1 VSCISSHAEALLTTH
16 SDGTTTSVVY
26 TTATLTI
33 TKCAASVTICPVAGT
48 TEVFTST
55 TVMSVT
61 TTMCA
66 APYDPGLSLTPS
78 TLPLPTGP
86 AGTTNTQP
94 NSVPIPYDPGVSES
108 GSAHIPSIQ
117 TSALPTG
124 ASPSV
129 GHSVSLVSPNPS
141 LPIPTTGSGS
151 ASSPSG
157 VSGLSNVNTLPA
169 ETSELP
175 TGPAETNTVI
185 VPGPSSPGSIT
196 GPIPTSIPTAASGSS
211 SSLGPVPQ
219 PSTAVQSVPS
229 QPTTDTNTGAT
240 ATSGGAP
247 TSGHG
252 QLSTPIDTA
261 TQAVPTSG
269 SLGSNAGQ
277 SSGAYTPVSSNTN
290 AVPSSGY
297 SMSSV
302 GPGLS
307 SGTYVPT
314 VPSNTSGVPSSAA
327 PGSGTVPTAP
337 GASSSLTVPTYSATN
352 AIPTSGYSASTAS
365 SPSEVY
371 PPSVPS
377 NSNAAPTS
385 GTNTASVASSLPQ
398 APSYTATNAVP
409 TSGSTESSVTPS
421 SGAYSPSSASETA
434 SNAAPPSGYP
444 VPSGVSTVSVTG
456 AVSTN
461 TGSIPSSV
469 FSPSFFGEY
478 PPSGTSAPP
487 TQETSVQSYP
497 SGSIPVAPSGPLSTV
512 SGTYPAVTSIG
523 SGSAY
528 PGSPPAASTTVAEG
542 TSQVTGSLVLTSTDY
557 VTALLPS
564 SNPSTDTDTNAAYT
578 SRGTGYLPSGSG

>member
-1 VSCISSHAEALLTTH
+1 MVSVLYFLPCRSLLTTH

-33 TKCAASVTICPVAGT
+33 TKCAASVINCPVPGA

-86 AGTTNTQP
+86 AGTTNTQS
-94 NSVPIPYDPGVSES
+94 NSVPNPYDPGVSES
-108 GSAHIPSIQ
+108 GSAHIPSIK

-151 ASSPSG
+151 APSPSG
-157 VSGLSNVNTLPA
+157 VSGSSNVNTLPA

-185 VPGPSSPGSIT
+185 VPGPSPSGPLSSPGSIT
-196 GPIPTSIPTAASGSS
+196 GPIPTSIPTAAPGSS
-211 SSLGPVPQ
+211 SSPGSVPQ

-247 TSGHG
+247 SSGHG
-252 QLSTPIDTA
+252 QPSTPIDTA

-269 SLGSNAGQ
+269 SLGSSAGQ
-277 SSGAYTPVSSNTN
+277 SSGAYTPVSSNTDV
-290 AVPSSGY
+290 VPSSGY

-314 VPSNTSGVPSSAA
+314 VPSNTGGVPYSAA
-327 PGSGTVPTAP
+327 PGSGTAPTAP
-337 GASSSLTVPTYSATN
+337 GASGSLTVPTYSATN

-365 SPSEVY
+365 SLGGVY
-371 PPSVPS
+371 PPSVSS
-377 NSNAAPTS
+377 NSNTAPTS
-385 GTNTASVASSLPQ
+385 ATNTASVASSLPQ
-398 APSYTATNAVP
+398 GPSYTATNAVP
-409 TSGSTESSVTPS
+409 TSGYTGSSVAPS

-444 VPSGVSTVSVTG
+444 VSSGVSTVSVTG

-461 TGSIPSSV
+461 TGPNPSSV

-497 SGSIPVAPSGPLSTV
+497 SGSIPVAPS
-512 SGTYPAVTSIG
+512 
-523 SGSAY
+523 
-528 PGSPPAASTTVAEG
+528 TTVAEG
-542 TSQVTGSLVLTSTDY
+542 TSQVTGSLVLTSTNY

-564 SNPSTDTDTNAAYT
+564 SNPSTDTDTNAAAT